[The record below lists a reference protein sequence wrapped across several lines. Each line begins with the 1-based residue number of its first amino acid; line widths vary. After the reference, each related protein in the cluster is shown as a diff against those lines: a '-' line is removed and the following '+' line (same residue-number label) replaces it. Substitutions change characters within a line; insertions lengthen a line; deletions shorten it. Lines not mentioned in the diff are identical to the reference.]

1 MHNTPIDLSAI
12 EVISVYEIY
21 LLFNAERAPQP
32 SNRSVTSIRESVTR
46 SVVIVGSHLTAL
58 PGWLDAKALK
68 EREISLSRPKQKVSK
83 L

>member
-1 MHNTPIDLSAI
+1 MHNTPVDLSAI

-21 LLFNAERAPQP
+21 LLFDAERAPWP
-32 SNRSVTSIRESVTR
+32 SNWSVTSIRKPITR

-68 EREISLSRPKQKVSK
+68 KRENSLSTPKQKVSK